1 MTSILDIFLP
11 YQKRFFQAK
20 QKRKFW
26 ISGRQQG
33 KSFTMAGI
41 LVYKALSKK
50 NGLSLCISTGSRA
63 ASEII
68 RKCAQFAEAVKQ
80 LSHGQ
85 IDYTSSYDTI
95 KFSNGS
101 RVMSLPSS
109 TDGAN
114 LRGFS
119 ASAVVIDEACFVY
132 HLDQIMEAIAP
143 TLTRDPDAELVFAST
158 PSGKNSFAYKLWQQA
173 QADENWYT
181 QTTTIEQAVQDGLKV
196 DIQQLKQLCPD
207 EDSFQREYMC
217 KWADSSEDF
226 IDSSILQF
234 KEPPMSG
241 QYVFGYDVGR
251 RNDNSAIAILKIFKD
266 EIYVEDVV
274 VLKKVQY
281 ADQKH
286 RLQQLKQQY
295 QFLGGY
301 IDQGGIGSAFAEDI
315 NHTMDPRYKGY
326 SFTGSNKTPMYE
338 ALRAKMFDKKIF
350 FAKHLEENIKA
361 DFSNISKIVTE
372 NGQVKYEAGHNFG
385 HSDIT
390 SAIVL
395 AIQATKD
402 FKPTTTL
409 PTSLGN
415 WSSAFGGYRSRL

>member
-1 MTSILDIFLP
+1 MTNILDIFLP
-11 YQKRFFQAK
+11 YQKRFFKAK

-26 ISGRQQG
+26 ISSRQAG
-33 KSFTMAGI
+33 KSFTLAGI

-50 NGLSLCISTGSRA
+50 NGLSLCISVNARS

-68 RKCAQFAEAVKQ
+68 RKCAQYAEAVKT
-80 LSHGQ
+80 LSKGK
-85 IDYTSSYDTI
+85 IDYTSSYDSI
-95 KFSNGS
+95 KFSNGC
-101 RVMSLPSS
+101 RILSLPSS

-114 LRGFS
+114 LRGFT
-119 ASAVVIDEACFVY
+119 ASAVVIDEACFVW
-132 HLDQIMEAIAP
+132 HLDKIMEAIAP
-143 TLTRDPDAELVFAST
+143 TLTRDPDAELIFAST

-173 QADENWYT
+173 HNDQAWYT

-207 EDSFQREYMC
+207 DDSFKREYLC
-217 KWADSSEDF
+217 TWADSSEDF
-226 IDSSILQF
+226 IDPSIVQY
-234 KEPPMSG
+234 KDAPAGG

-251 RNDNSAIAILKIFKD
+251 KNDNSAIAVLKIFKD

-274 VLKKVQY
+274 VLKNVQY

-286 RLQQLKQQY
+286 RLQQLKQKY
-295 QFLGGY
+295 QFIGGY

-315 NHTMDPRYKGY
+315 NHTVDPKYKGY
-326 SFTGSNKTPMYE
+326 AFTGANKTPMYE
-338 ALRAKMFDKKIF
+338 ALRAKIFDKKIF
-350 FAKHLEENIKA
+350 FAKQLEESIKA
-361 DFSNISKIVTE
+361 DFSNISKIITE